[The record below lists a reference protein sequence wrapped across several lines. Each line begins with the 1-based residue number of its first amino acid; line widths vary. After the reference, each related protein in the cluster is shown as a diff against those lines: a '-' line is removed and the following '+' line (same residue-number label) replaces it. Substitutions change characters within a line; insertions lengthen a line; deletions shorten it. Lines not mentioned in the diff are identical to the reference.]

1 MQMRQQNQITT
12 FNGARELTKHPKL
25 SYSVNIADL
34 SYIYLLRLSFLFS
47 FPLRFSLCVL
57 LFPSHQNIR
66 SCGAWFGRHDL
77 GMVVSQVGEA
87 WFRLVWVWSRDW

>member
-34 SYIYLLRLSFLFS
+34 FYIYLL
-47 FPLRFSLCVL
+47 
-57 LFPSHQNIR
+57 
-66 SCGAWFGRHDL
+66 
-77 GMVVSQVGEA
+77 
-87 WFRLVWVWSRDW
+87 

>member
-34 SYIYLLRLSFLFS
+34 SLIYISFDFLSFF
-47 FPLRFSLCVL
+47 RFFCAFLCVYSC
-57 LFPSHQNIR
+57 FPHIKIFVHVEH
-66 SCGAWFGRHDL
+66 GLD
-77 GMVVSQVGEA
+77 GMI
-87 WFRLVWVWSRDW
+87 WVWLSVRWVKHGLDWSGNG